1 MNISKFFCMLIA
13 GIAIVG
19 FTTIGLAEQEEAK
32 QGEGKEA
39 IKSEAAAEVV
49 LNVKGMTC
57 VGCESKVT
65 MALKNC
71 EGVEGCKVNWKE
83 GKATVKVAKGSA
95 NIAEMIKAVE
105 EAGFTAESTGEIEYG
120 AEPKLESEEKE

>member
-13 GIAIVG
+13 GLAIVG
-19 FTTIGLAEQEEAK
+19 FTTIGHTTEE
-32 QGEGKEA
+32 

-57 VGCESKVT
+57 VGCENKVNT
-65 MALKNC
+65 ALKNC

-95 NIAEMIKAVE
+95 NTAEMIKAIE
-105 EAGFTAESTGEIEYG
+105 EAGFSAESTGEIQYG
-120 AEPKLESEEKE
+120 AEPKVKSEEKE